1 MESLMRI
8 PICTIAL
15 CVGTVIACDRATPLP
30 VETKQVPRSI
40 SADAFADAEWSA
52 PVHLPAPINSASS
65 DLGPDLSPDEL
76 SLYFGSNRPG
86 GSGDVDLWAV
96 HRDCLDC
103 PWGTPFNLNI
113 NSLQSDGDPS
123 FSPDGHVLFFTS
135 NRAGGHGGDDIW
147 LSYREDVADDLG
159 WGPPVN
165 LGPGVNTADHE
176 TGPVY
181 VPALRPEGANLYFIR
196 GGVPGGDIYRA
207 LITLDGA
214 TLGDATPVVELNSP
228 AFEMDPAVRHDGKE
242 IFFASARGS
251 SADAD
256 IWVATRQNVT
266 DPWSEPVNV
275 GPTINTPG
283 GELTPGLS
291 HDGRTLLWSATM
303 TARPGVGRQ
312 DIWMS
317 TRHQGNPR

>member
-1 MESLMRI
+1 MRI
-8 PICTIAL
+8 PICTIAVAACIL
-15 CVGTVIACDRATPLP
+15 IACDRPTPLSVDTNP
-30 VETKQVPRSI
+30 ARWSI

-52 PVHLPAPINSASS
+52 PVHLPAPVNSASS
-65 DLGPDLSPDEL
+65 DLGPDLSPDGL
-76 SLYFGSNRPG
+76 SLYFGSDRPG
-86 GSGDVDLWAV
+86 GSGNVDLWAV
-96 HRDCLDC
+96 HRDCPDC
-103 PWGTPFNLNI
+103 PWGTPVNLNI
-113 NSLQSDGDPS
+113 NSSQSDGGPS
-123 FSPDGHVLFFTS
+123 FSPDGHVLFFSS
-135 NRAGGHGGDDIW
+135 NRPGGYGGDDIW
-147 LSYREDVADDLG
+147 LSYREDVTDDLG

-165 LGPGVNTADHE
+165 LGPGVNTADQE

-196 GGVPGGDIYRA
+196 GAGNSDIYRA
-207 LITLDGA
+207 LVTLDGE

-228 AFEMDPAVRHDGKE
+228 QLEMEPAVRHDGKE
-242 IFFASARGS
+242 IFFASGRGS
-251 SADAD
+251 SID

-266 DPWSEPVNV
+266 DAWSEPVNV

-283 GELTPGLS
+283 GELTPALS

-317 TRHQGNPR
+317 TRHQGNPH